1 MMEPQV
7 ALNTE
12 KAEMNRKRHQNVDI
26 SFNKLCP
33 LIDEIYD
40 NGDDNAPGGI
50 SYDCCYES
58 FKEDGNAEGKIGQAM
73 MCVTNQFLGWFP
85 DPPFPQSLPGH
96 CASTCGALP
105 DEFAGK

>member
-1 MMEPQV
+1 MMEQQV

-26 SFNKLCP
+26 SFNKLYP
-33 LIDEIYD
+33 LIDEIFD
-40 NGDDNAPGGI
+40 NGDANAPGGV

-73 MCVTNQFLGWFP
+73 MCLTNSFL
-85 DPPFPQSLPGH
+85 DALPFPLIQQSSTGS
-96 CASTCGALP
+96 CATSCGALP
-105 DEFAGK
+105 AEFAGK